1 MKKEGLLLI
10 LVILNS
16 CAILL
21 IGFAAFVY
29 ALETGPGSS
38 AEKTQKYI
46 QAEYEN
52 LKKWVNDENGNMRS
66 WVFEANKETIR
77 QVREVVGK

>member
-16 CAILL
+16 CAILV

-29 ALETGPGSS
+29 AMETGPGTN

-46 QAEYEN
+46 QTEN
-52 LKKWVNDENGNMRS
+52 DNLRKWVTDENGTMRN
-66 WVFEANKETIR
+66 WVNEANKETIR